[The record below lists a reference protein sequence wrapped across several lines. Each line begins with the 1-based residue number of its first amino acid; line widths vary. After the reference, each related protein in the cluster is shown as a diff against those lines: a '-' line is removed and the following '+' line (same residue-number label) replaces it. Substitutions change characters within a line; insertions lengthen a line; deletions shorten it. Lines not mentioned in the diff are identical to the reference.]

1 MRIIVSILVWL
12 LYAFSQSVCEFDLI
26 KCRNEFTC
34 LTYPSFCTDDC
45 EAIAAFQYNPAKE
58 KIYIQLWVKAPNQYI
73 AFGQKPSNN
82 DNYMIKIRGQYCYYK
97 NGILLGS
104 FNGNLL
110 DHPSSPE
117 WYSESDGKVK
127 DVNLIESSID
137 SDGSMMC
144 KIERPLQSGASEY
157 LYDLTDSLLTAIAF
171 GRVNKYGVPLYHFNK
186 YTKSQTP
193 MNFIST
199 TNSIIKQPSTTM
211 LNTTPY
217 QIPNTENAN
226 IPFTTSTVVKELV
239 TLQTVGPVATKVMN
253 EFDPKK
259 CGIHYNCFLQ
269 PDSCSTNCI
278 AAASFQYINDR
289 KIVQFQ
295 LWARSSQMWVGFGQ
309 RLPNELG
316 NFMYKLQGQYCR
328 GSSGNIPV
336 FGSFNG
342 NKLAPATPGE
352 PQWISEINGVTL
364 LSAET
369 KPDDSI
375 LCKFERSISNIA
387 NLYDMSLP
395 LSVAI
400 ASGPSLKEKPGY
412 HSSYSK
418 SETAIDF
425 IKTYQILNTENSNTP
440 FTTSAVVKELVT
452 TQAVAPVSTNVMNE
466 FDPKKCGI
474 HYNCFLQPDSC
485 STNCIAAASFQYIN
499 DRKIVQF
506 QLWARSSQMWVGFG
520 QRLPN
525 ELGNFMYKLQGQ
537 YCQGSSGN
545 IPVFGSFNGNK
556 LAPATPGEPQWISE
570 IIGVTLLSAETKPDG
585 SILCKFERSISNIAD
600 LYDMSLPL
608 SVAIA
613 SGPSLKEKPGYH
625 SSYSKSETAI
635 DFIKTRYNSSTN
647 MSYSILVSNN
657 GITSS
662 NMSKTHGVLMIIAW
676 LIFVT
681 SGIFISRYM
690 KPQLTEHVFG
700 KECWFRLHQFCMVL
714 SIILICCS
722 MFIIVRHLNGWSQ
735 NPDKHNWFGLAAVI
749 LCIFQPIFAFFR
761 CNIDDKKRFIFTWVH
776 RIVGILAWSVA
787 VVAIMFGMAK
797 FGIGNEVVVAFF
809 ASIFIM
815 FITLDIIKYY
825 YESKHNYFPVIEDH
839 PMDTFTLSLQEV
851 ERPYPVKQVTMISNI
866 FLVLIVSFSI
876 VITFYYVKVILG
888 A

>member
-1 MRIIVSILVWL
+1 MRFIVSLVWL
-12 LYAFSQSVCEFDLI
+12 MYVFSQSVCEFDLV
-26 KCRNEFTC
+26 KCSNKFTC

-58 KIYIQLWVKAPNQYI
+58 KIYIQLWVKAPYQYI

-97 NGILLGS
+97 NGILLGN

-117 WYSESDGKVK
+117 WYPESDGKVN

-157 LYDLTDSLLTAIAF
+157 LYDLADSLLAAIAF
-171 GRVNKYGVPLYHFNK
+171 GRVNRYGVPLYHLNK
-186 YTKSQTP
+186 YAKSQTP
-193 MNFIST
+193 MSFISA
-199 TNSIIKQPSTTM
+199 TNFTIDQPSTTM
-211 LNTTPY
+211 LKTTPY
-217 QIPNTENAN
+217 QIPNT
-226 IPFTTSTVVKELV
+226 
-239 TLQTVGPVATKVMN
+239 
-253 EFDPKK
+253 
-259 CGIHYNCFLQ
+259 
-269 PDSCSTNCI
+269 
-278 AAASFQYINDR
+278 
-289 KIVQFQ
+289 
-295 LWARSSQMWVGFGQ
+295 
-309 RLPNELG
+309 
-316 NFMYKLQGQYCR
+316 
-328 GSSGNIPV
+328 
-336 FGSFNG
+336 
-342 NKLAPATPGE
+342 
-352 PQWISEINGVTL
+352 
-364 LSAET
+364 
-369 KPDDSI
+369 
-375 LCKFERSISNIA
+375 
-387 NLYDMSLP
+387 
-395 LSVAI
+395 
-400 ASGPSLKEKPGY
+400 
-412 HSSYSK
+412 K
-418 SETAIDF
+418 SENM
-425 IKTYQILNTENSNTP
+425 L
-440 FTTSAVVKELVT
+440 FTTSAVIKELVT
-452 TQAVAPVSTNVMNE
+452 TQTAAPVATNVMNE

-485 STNCIAAASFQYIN
+485 STNCLAAASFQYIN
-499 DRKIVQF
+499 DKKVVQF

-537 YCQGSSGN
+537 YCQGSSRN
-545 IPVFGSFNGNK
+545 VPVFGSFNGNK
-556 LAPATPGEPQWISE
+556 LAPATPGEPQWVSE
-570 IIGVTLLSAETKPDG
+570 INGVTLLSAEIKPDG
-585 SILCKFERSISNIAD
+585 PILCKFERSISNIAD

-613 SGPSLKEKPGYH
+613 SGLTLKEKPGYH
-625 SSYSKSETAI
+625 SSYSISETPI
-635 DFIKTRYNSSTN
+635 DFLKTRYNASTN
-647 MSYSILVSNN
+647 MSYSILVSSNPH

-662 NMSKTHGVLMIIAW
+662 NMSKIHGVLMIIAW

-700 KECWFRLHQFCMVL
+700 KECWFRLHQFCMAL

-749 LCIFQPIFAFFR
+749 LCIFQPTFAFFR
-761 CNIDDKKRFIFTWVH
+761 CKIDDEKRYIFTWVH
-776 RIVGILAWSVA
+776 RCVGILAWSVA
-787 VVAIMFGMAK
+787 VVAIVFGMAK
-797 FGIGNEVVVAFF
+797 FGIGNEGVVAFF
-809 ASIFIM
+809 SSIFIM

-825 YESKHNYFPVIEDH
+825 YESKHSYFPVIENH

-851 ERPYPVKQVTMISNI
+851 ERPYPAKQVTMISNI
-866 FLVLIVSFSI
+866 FLVLIVAFSI